1 MEALRLTLNSSRLAS
16 VIDLPLAL
24 RDCEVEVI
32 ILPSHSTSNVEQA
45 DNRETNVESIMGI
58 LKEYANPE
66 LRELEKS
73 AWEQATVEK
82 YLENMNDGGA

>member
-16 VIDLPLAL
+16 VIDLPSAL

-32 ILPSHSTSNVEQA
+32 ILPSHSTSDAEQV

-73 AWEQATVEK
+73 AWEQTTVEK